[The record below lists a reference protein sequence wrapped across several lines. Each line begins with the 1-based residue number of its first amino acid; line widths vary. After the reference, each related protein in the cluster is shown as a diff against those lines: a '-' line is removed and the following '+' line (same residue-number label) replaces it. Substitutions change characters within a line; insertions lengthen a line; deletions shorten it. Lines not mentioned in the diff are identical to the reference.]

1 MEARLVG
8 EQKQLKDSIAALVS
22 HMQSGQTIL
31 PALPAAISNIITTS
45 SNSNEAGPTSVM
57 NVLEG
62 SLQVGFVTSNPE
74 NHLINKVLK
83 KGDVFIFPIGL
94 VHYQRSMGY
103 GNVISIVAL
112 STQNP
117 GVISIANAVFGS
129 EPPIPTYIL
138 AKAFQVD
145 ESVASLIQS
154 KF

>member
-45 SNSNEAGPTSVM
+45 SNSDEVGPTSVM
-57 NVLEG
+57 N
-62 SLQVGFVTSNPE
+62 
-74 NHLINKVLK
+74 
-83 KGDVFIFPIGL
+83 GL

-103 GNVISIVAL
+103 GNVISIATL
-112 STQNP
+112 SSQNP
-117 GVISIANAVFGS
+117 DVISIANAVFGS
-129 EPPIPTYIL
+129 EPPIATYIL

>member
-45 SNSNEAGPTSVM
+45 SNSDEVGPTSVM
-57 NVLEG
+57 NG
-62 SLQVGFVTSNPE
+62 IMCSLQVGFVTSNPE
-74 NHLINKVLK
+74 NHLINKFLK
-83 KGDVFIFPIGL
+83 KGDVFIFSIGL

-103 GNVISIVAL
+103 GNVISIATL
-112 STQNP
+112 SSQNP

-129 EPPIPTYIL
+129 EPPIATYIL